1 MAGIRALFLDVD
13 GVINEAI
20 IENGKPV
27 APISLA
33 ELKIPAEVKP
43 SLDKASNAGY
53 ILICVTNK
61 PDVIEGRMS
70 QEDVDDIFK
79 KLYTSL
85 PITEIF
91 ACYDRQAPCFKPQP
105 GMLNEA
111 ADKYDIDFNQSFL
124 IGDRH
129 SDIEAGRACGCKTIW
144 IDRKYE
150 TEQIPNPAADYTTD
164 SLSKA
169 IDWILEEQ

>member
-1 MAGIRALFLDVD
+1 MAGLKALFLDVD

-27 APISLA
+27 APTTLA

-43 SLDKASNAGY
+43 SLDRASNAGF

-61 PDVIEGRMS
+61 PDVVEGRMS
-70 QEDVDDIFK
+70 QQDVDQIFE
-79 KLYTSL
+79 KLYKSL
-85 PITEIF
+85 PITEIY

-111 ADKYDIDFNQSFL
+111 ADKYDIDFSKSFL

-129 SDIEAGRACGCKTIW
+129 TDIEAGQAVGCKTIW
-144 IDRKYE
+144 IDRNYA
-150 TEQIPNPAADYTTD
+150 TEQVPNPPADFTSD
-164 SLSKA
+164 SLSQA
-169 IDWILEEQ
+169 IDWILKEQ